1 MKQPIVVILLLTLS
15 SSLSHGQ
22 PGAVSSSFKL
32 ARLKYSGG
40 GDWYNDPSSDVNLL
54 KFVQEHTTI
63 DVDPKYEFV
72 EISSENFF
80 SYPMVWLT
88 GHGNIV
94 FSDSEIRRLR
104 TYLEKGGFVYVDDD
118 YGLDRAFRREIKKVF
133 PDEKLVEL
141 PFSHGIYHTHF
152 SFPNGLPKIHRH
164 EGRPPQGFGL
174 FLDGRLAVFYTYE
187 CNLGD
192 GWADPQVHNDPEDK
206 RLAALRMGTNIIVWA
221 LTR

>member
-1 MKQPIVVILLLTLS
+1 MKQPILVILLLTLS

-22 PGAVSSSFKL
+22 SGSVSSSFKL

>member
-1 MKQPIVVILLLTLS
+1 MKQPILVILLLTLS

-22 PGAVSSSFKL
+22 LGAVSSSFKL
-32 ARLKYSGG
+32 ARLKYGGG
-40 GDWYNDPSSDVNLL
+40 GDWYNDPSADVNLL
-54 KFVQEHTTI
+54 KFVKEHTTI

-80 SYPMVWLT
+80 SYPVVWLT

-104 TYLEKGGFVYVDDD
+104 TYLEKGGFLYVDDD
-118 YGLDRAFRREIKKVF
+118 YGLDRAFRREIEKVF
-133 PDEKLVEL
+133 PDDKLVEL
-141 PFSHGIYHTHF
+141 PFSHEIYHTHF
-152 SFPNGLPKIHRH
+152 SFPSGLPKIHRH